1 MTLLSG
7 NESRSGS
14 VTDADGKGGRDGRDG
29 KDGQRGVLGVDPLV
43 DQQLDTMWRRSTVD
57 AKLDRLAEAVELFRA
72 EAPRL
77 IRWGEHL
84 AEVLVSGGRLL
95 VAGNGGSAAEAQ
107 HLSAELVGKLHDD
120 RPAYSAIALTA
131 ETSSLTAIGNDYGF
145 ERVFARQVQAH
156 GRPGDVLLLMSTSG
170 RSKNLLAA
178 AEAARELEIT
188 SWAMTGPLPNP
199 LGMRCDDALAIPCDP
214 QTAQELHLVAVHVVC
229 EQIEAALPATE
240 IRAGRRVGRGA
251 RR

>member
-7 NESRSGS
+7 RESRSDR
-14 VTDADGKGGRDGRDG
+14 TDDAEANDGTSGLPG
-29 KDGQRGVLGVDPLV
+29 LDPFVERRLDLV
-43 DQQLDTMWRRSTVD
+43 WRRSSVD
-57 AKLDRLAEAVELFRA
+57 AKLDRLADALELFRA

-77 IRWGEHL
+77 ARWGQHL

-120 RPAYSAIALTA
+120 RPAYSAIALNA
-131 ETSSLTAIGNDYGF
+131 ETSSLTAISNDYGY

-156 GRPGDVLLLMSTSG
+156 GREGDVLVLISSSG
-170 RSKNLLAA
+170 RSRNLIAA
-178 AEAARELEIT
+178 AETARDLGVT

-199 LGMRCDDALAIPCDP
+199 LGTCSDDVLAIQCDP
-214 QTAQELHLVAVHVVC
+214 QTAQELHLVAVHVLC
-229 EQIEAALPATE
+229 EQVEAALPAAE
-240 IRAGRRVGRGA
+240 IRAGRRVGRGV

>member
-14 VTDADGKGGRDGRDG
+14 ADGADAGGG
-29 KDGQRGVLGVDPLV
+29 KPGVLGFDPLV
-43 DQQLDTMWRRSTVD
+43 DRQLDTVWRRSTVD
-57 AKLDRLAEAVELFRA
+57 AKLDRLTEAVELFRA

-77 IRWGEHL
+77 ARWGEHL

-107 HLSAELVGKLHDD
+107 HLAAELVGKLRDD

-145 ERVFARQVQAH
+145 EQVFARQVQAH
-156 GRPGDVLLLMSTSG
+156 GRPGDVLILLSTSG

-178 AEAARELEIT
+178 AEAARRLGVT

-199 LGMRCDDALAIPCDP
+199 LAMCCDDVLAIPCDT
-214 QTAQELHLVAVHVVC
+214 QTTQELHLVAVHAVC

-240 IRAGRRVGRGA
+240 IRAGRRVPRGV

>member
-14 VTDADGKGGRDGRDG
+14 ADSADAQDGKP
-29 KDGQRGVLGVDPLV
+29 GVLGFDPLV
-43 DQQLDTMWRRSTVD
+43 DRQLDTAWRRSTVD

-72 EAPRL
+72 EGPRL
-77 IRWGEHL
+77 TRWGEHL
-84 AEVLVSGGRLL
+84 AEVLVAGGRLL

-107 HLSAELVGKLHDD
+107 HLAAELVGKLHDD

-131 ETSSLTAIGNDYGF
+131 ETSSLTAIGNDYGY
-145 ERVFARQVQAH
+145 ERVFARQVEAH
-156 GRPGDVLLLMSTSG
+156 GRAGDVLILISSSG
-170 RSKNLLAA
+170 RSKNLIAA
-178 AEAARELEIT
+178 AETARGLGIT

-199 LGMRCDDALAIPCDP
+199 LGMCCDDVLAIPCDP
-214 QTAQELHLVAVHVVC
+214 QTAQELHLVAVHTVC
-229 EQIEAALPATE
+229 EQIEAALPSTE
-240 IRAGRRVGRGA
+240 IRVGRRTGRGV

>member
-14 VTDADGKGGRDGRDG
+14 ADDADAGGGKPGI
-29 KDGQRGVLGVDPLV
+29 LGFDPLV
-43 DQQLDTMWRRSTVD
+43 DRQLDTVWRRSTVD
-57 AKLDRLAEAVELFRA
+57 VKLDRLAEALELFRA

-77 IRWGEHL
+77 ARWGEHL

-107 HLSAELVGKLHDD
+107 HLAAELVGKLRDD

-131 ETSSLTAIGNDYGF
+131 ETSSLTAIGNDYGY
-145 ERVFARQVQAH
+145 EQVFARQVQAH
-156 GRPGDVLLLMSTSG
+156 GRPGDVLVLMSTSG

-178 AEAARELEIT
+178 AEAARELGVT
-188 SWAMTGPLPNP
+188 AWAMTGPLPNP
-199 LGMRCDDALAIPCDP
+199 LRMCCDDALAIPCDQ
-214 QTAQELHLVAVHVVC
+214 QTVQELHLVAVHVVC

-240 IRAGRRVGRGA
+240 IRAGRRIGRGV

>member
-7 NESRSGS
+7 NDSRSGS
-14 VTDADGKGGRDGRDG
+14 ADEADG
-29 KDGQRGVLGVDPLV
+29 KDGKPGVLGVDPLV
-43 DQQLDTMWRRSTVD
+43 DRQLDSVWRRSTVD

-77 IRWGEHL
+77 ARWGEHL
-84 AEVLVSGGRLL
+84 AEVLVGGGRLL

-120 RPAYSAIALTA
+120 RPAYSAIALSA
-131 ETSSLTAIGNDYGF
+131 ETSSLTAIGNDYGY
-145 ERVFARQVQAH
+145 EQVFARQVQAH
-156 GRPGDVLLLMSTSG
+156 GRPGDVLVLLSTSG
-170 RSKNLLAA
+170 RSKNLIAA
-178 AEAARELEIT
+178 ARAARELAVA

-199 LGMRCDDALAIPCDP
+199 LGMCCDDVLAVPCDP
-214 QTAQELHLVAVHVVC
+214 QTAQELHLVAVHVLC

-240 IRAGRRVGRGA
+240 IRAGRRVGRGV